1 MPFSLS
7 NRVGH
12 DKVVTMDNYSSRVAG
27 LWSGG
32 AAAEAAAID
41 PEHTEISTGTQL
53 SLYVADGLLEVLE
66 WAAQGQAADPPAAI
80 WLALLRWYKNRYGAF
95 PDGVPAAPDRWIDH
109 YSVAAGDVDDATKSG
124 LEEPEMGLVRKP
136 HGVDAPG
143 ADALMR
149 AAPLGMLP
157 QMDTDWVTNMSRQVA
172 VLTHA
177 EWVPAAAY
185 SLLIHHVLTGKSF
198 LAAVTEVLEWLDAT
212 DDGEA
217 LATQLRSGLN
227 HGIEAPTTPAQ
238 VLTAGV
244 VAVADTLEQP
254 VAPEQLYASA
264 VTQAVHAGGHTRA
277 TALIT
282 GQLAGALLGNT
293 ATGTPSRLKHY
304 PMVEDAIDRWIKLT
318 T

>member
-1 MPFSLS
+1 
-7 NRVGH
+7 
-12 DKVVTMDNYSSRVAG
+12 MDNYSSRVAG

-41 PEHTEISTGTQL
+41 PEGTEFSTGTQL

-95 PDGVPAAPDRWIDH
+95 PEGVPVALDRWIDH
-109 YSVAAGDVDDATKSG
+109 YSLYAGDVDDATKAG

-136 HGVDAPG
+136 HGVNATG

-157 QMDTDWVTNMSRQVA
+157 QVDDEWVIKMSHQVA
-172 VLTHA
+172 VLTHGD
-177 EWVPAAAY
+177 WVTPTAY
-185 SLLIHHVLTGKSF
+185 SLLIHHVLTGQSL
-198 LAAVTEVLEWLDAT
+198 LAAVTDVLAWLDNT
-212 DDGEA
+212 DDGAA
-217 LATQLRSGLN
+217 LATCIRTGLSD
-227 HGIEAPTTPAQ
+227 GITTPTTAPE
-238 VLTAGV
+238 VLAAAIA
-244 VAVADTLEQP
+244 AVADTMEDA
-254 VAPEQLYASA
+254 VAPEQLFANA
-264 VTQAVHAGGHTRA
+264 VTTAVNAQGHTQA
-277 TALIT
+277 TALVT
-282 GQLAGALLGNT
+282 GQLTGALLGNS
-293 ATGTPSRLKHY
+293 ATGRPSHLKNY